1 MSSGFKML
9 VRRLRSL
16 AYGTT
21 DRLKALQEAGR
32 TVELD
37 AIAPHEGAEIVELDL
52 GYGTELWLVPEPPP
66 VLDREQTFVENGRLI
81 FEMDRKLTSVRRLRD
96 KGLKLGGWRITF

>member
-1 MSSGFKML
+1 MSSGFRIL

-16 AYGTT
+16 TYGTMS
-21 DRLKALQEAGR
+21 RLKALQEAGR

-37 AIAPHEGAEIVELDL
+37 AITMHEGAEIVALDL

-66 VLDREQTFVENGRLI
+66 VLDREQTFVENG
-81 FEMDRKLTSVRRLRD
+81 
-96 KGLKLGGWRITF
+96 